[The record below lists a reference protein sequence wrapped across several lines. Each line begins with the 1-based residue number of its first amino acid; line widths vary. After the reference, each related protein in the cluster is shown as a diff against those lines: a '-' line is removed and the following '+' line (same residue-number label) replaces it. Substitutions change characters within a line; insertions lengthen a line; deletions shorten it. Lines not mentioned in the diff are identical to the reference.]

1 MTSSIVHLER
11 TLRVTLPAS
20 VITNRSRSVIAFLT
34 SSLIR
39 MVMTVVETE
48 SIQTHSFRPNTFI
61 PLAHRQLLSPASPKV
76 NQCLTDMG
84 ARERVDFHIL
94 TGTGRGIC
102 ANREKFG
109 RGYVAWP
116 MRIYANAWKCLFLLV
131 GDFMPPKFRNPQ
143 VQTLTTNPSGNSQ
156 KITRFYL
163 SVSALKFRSKLANL
177 VSFRQ
182 HMLN

>member
-61 PLAHRQLLSPASPKV
+61 PLAHRQLLSPASPKLSQSKPML
-76 NQCLTDMG
+76 NWYG
-84 ARERVDFHIL
+84 S
-94 TGTGRGIC
+94 TGEGGLPYSYWNRSWDLRKPWEIWAGIC
-102 ANREKFG
+102 SMTDENIRECLKMLVFA
-109 RGYVAWP
+109 R
-116 MRIYANAWKCLFLLV
+116 RRLYAPKIQK
-131 GDFMPPKFRNPQ
+131 PPGSNPDYKP
-143 VQTLTTNPSGNSQ
+143 V
-156 KITRFYL
+156 R
-163 SVSALKFRSKLANL
+163 
-177 VSFRQ
+177 
-182 HMLN
+182 